1 MYLRFDVENLKN
13 DLFCMEN
20 DFLLNVEDDD
30 LYSKVGIL
38 KIYFSEDGE
47 EETFKLAGCFEF
59 HAFNVTALFNHHN
72 PDSRLFFAMEKESQ
86 DQIFYY
92 NVFLKAFKNLK
103 KTLNEDFMLD
113 EILCFTSEKYVITVD
128 DFCIVDEFRRKGIAK
143 YVLDN
148 LSSIFQHYFNIT
160 PITAVGLLKP
170 HKNEPENML
179 EIQKKCYKK
188 SGFTIYKGEE
198 YFFYKNYIPKF

>member
-1 MYLRFDVENLKN
+1 MYLKFDVENFKD

-20 DFLLNVEDDD
+20 DFLLDVEDDD
-30 LYSKVGIL
+30 LYSKAGSL
-38 KIYFSEDGE
+38 KIYFSENEE
-47 EETFKLAGCFEF
+47 EETFKLAGRFDF
-59 HAFNVTALFNHHN
+59 HAFNVTALFDYNN
-72 PDSRLFFAMEKESQ
+72 PDSRLFFAMDKESQ

-92 NVFLKAFKNLK
+92 SVFLKAFENLK
-103 KTLNEDFMLD
+103 KTLDDDFILD
-113 EILCFTSEKYVITVD
+113 EILRFTSEKYLITVD

-198 YFFYKNYIPKF
+198 YFIYKNYIPKF